1 MERLTGLDAAFLYLE
16 NPTNHMHVAMTMVL
30 DPSTVP
36 GGYTFESVKEFIRGR
51 LHLVPPFRR
60 RLVEVPL
67 NLAHPVWVEDPD
79 FDLDFHI
86 RRIGCPAPG
95 GRRELGEMAGQ
106 IASTPL
112 DRSRPLWELW
122 VIEGL
127 KQDRIG
133 VVTKVHHS
141 AIDGSSGADLMV
153 HLFDLEPE
161 TPDAPPA
168 AEVPAEHIPTD
179 LELLGHAVASRFRRT
194 VALPRLLGE
203 TVGAISRVAEGRRN
217 PAAKVGAAPLTAPRT
232 PWNGS
237 MSPMRSTAFAR
248 AELQDLKNVKDA
260 FGCTVNDVV
269 LALCAGTLRQYLI
282 HHDALPEEPLV
293 ATCPVSVR
301 GDDAG
306 QAGANQVSAMFTTL
320 DTNLADAGERIRAI
334 QACTVG
340 AKEEHKAVGA
350 DMLQNW
356 AEYAAPNTFNLAS
369 RLYASSGLADTHR
382 PIHNVIISNVPGPPF
397 PLYYAGAEMVAA
409 YPMGPV
415 MEGVGLNI
423 TVMSYR
429 GSVDVGFMADREL
442 IPDVWRLADLVPGAL
457 TELQAAAGLAPSRE
471 VPAREDPPRVEEAP
485 TIEAAPAKR
494 TTAKKVS
501 TTNATPTKRTAT
513 KRKTAKRTA
522 AKATPTK
529 RTATKRTNAKKASA
543 TKRTTA
549 KKASATKR
557 TATKR
562 TTAKRTTAKKASAT
576 KRTPAKRT
584 ATTKRAS
591 TRRAAATRPGATS
604 RP

>member
-30 DPSTVP
+30 DPSSVP
-36 GGYTFESVKEFIRGR
+36 GGYSFENIKDFIGGR
-51 LHLVPPFRR
+51 IHLVPPFRR

-141 AIDGSSGADLMV
+141 AIDGSSGAELMV

-161 TPDAPPA
+161 AADPPA
-168 AEVPAEHIPTD
+168 PEEREPESIPTD
-179 LELLGHAVASRFRRT
+179 LELLGHAAASRFRKT
-194 VALPRLLGE
+194 VALPKLIGQ
-203 TVGAISRVAEGRRN
+203 TVGAVNRVVQGRRD
-217 PAAKVGAAPLTAPRT
+217 PDKAVGAAPLGAPNT
-232 PWNGS
+232 SWCGPL
-237 MSPMRSTAFAR
+237 SPLRNVGFARVPLADVRALKTAF
-248 AELQDLKNVKDA
+248 E
-260 FGCTVNDVV
+260 CTVNDVV
-269 LALCAGTLRQYLI
+269 LGLCAGTLRSYML
-282 HHDALPEEPLV
+282 DRDELPDEPLV
-293 ATCPVSVR
+293 AACPVSVR
-301 GDDAG
+301 QEGEAAG
-306 QAGANQVSAMFTTL
+306 GNKVSAMFTTL
-320 DTNLADAGERIRAI
+320 DTQLADPTERIRAI

-369 RLYASSGLADTHR
+369 RLYASWGLAGSHR

-423 TVMSYR
+423 TVFSYR
-429 GSVDVGFMADREL
+429 DSVDFGFMVDRELVPDVWNMADRVNE
-442 IPDVWRLADLVPGAL
+442 AL
-457 TELQAAAGLAPSRE
+457 LELQVAAGLAPKPE
-471 VPAREDPPRVEEAP
+471 AKAPAPKRPAKKAP
-485 TIEAAPAKR
+485 TKKAPAEKKAAAKKAPAK
-494 TTAKKVS
+494 A
-501 TTNATPTKRTAT
+501 
-513 KRKTAKRTA
+513 
-522 AKATPTK
+522 
-529 RTATKRTNAKKASA
+529 
-543 TKRTTA
+543 
-549 KKASATKR
+549 
-557 TATKR
+557 
-562 TTAKRTTAKKASAT
+562 
-576 KRTPAKRT
+576 
-584 ATTKRAS
+584 
-591 TRRAAATRPGATS
+591 
-604 RP
+604 

>member
-30 DPSTVP
+30 DPASVP
-36 GGYTFESVKEFIRGR
+36 GGYTFENLKEFIRRR
-51 LHLVPPFRR
+51 LHLVPPFTR
-60 RLVEVPL
+60 RLCEVPL
-67 NLAHPVWVEDPD
+67 NLAHPLWIEDPS
-79 FDLDFHI
+79 FDIDFHI

-141 AIDGSSGADLMV
+141 AIDGSSGAELMV

-161 TPDAPPA
+161 AADPPPPEDRAP
-168 AEVPAEHIPTD
+168 EHIPND
-179 LELLGHAVASRFRRT
+179 LELLGHAAASRVRKLI
-194 VALPRLLGE
+194 ALPKLIGQ
-203 TVGAISRVAEGRRN
+203 TAGAVTRVVEGRRDPN
-217 PAAKVGAAPLTAPRT
+217 KKVGAAPLTAPRT
-232 PWNGS
+232 SWNGPL
-237 MSPMRSTAFAR
+237 SPMRAVGFAR
-248 AELQDLKNVKDA
+248 LPLADVKAVKDA

-269 LALCAGTLRQYLI
+269 LGLCAGTLRSYMLANDGEVPD
-282 HHDALPEEPLV
+282 HPLV
-293 ATCPVSVR
+293 AACPVSVR
-301 GDDAG
+301 AGDDHEVG
-306 QAGANQVSAMFTTL
+306 NKVSAMFASL
-320 DTNLADAGERIRAI
+320 DTQLEDPVERIRAI
-334 QACTVG
+334 QECTVG

-369 RLYASSGLADTHR
+369 RLYSSWGLADSHR

-429 GSVDVGFMADREL
+429 GSVDFGFMVDRELVPDVWDMADRVK
-442 IPDVWRLADLVPGAL
+442 DAMV
-457 TELQAAAGLAPSRE
+457 ELQVAAGLVDAPK
-471 VPAREDPPRVEEAP
+471 
-485 TIEAAPAKR
+485 AAPAP
-494 TTAKKVS
+494 A
-501 TTNATPTKRTAT
+501 
-513 KRKTAKRTA
+513 
-522 AKATPTK
+522 
-529 RTATKRTNAKKASA
+529 AKKAA
-543 TKRTTA
+543 A
-549 KKASATKR
+549 KKAA
-557 TATKR
+557 
-562 TTAKRTTAKKASAT
+562 AKLAVDADGVADADPPVRKA
-576 KRTPAKRT
+576 PM
-584 ATTKRAS
+584 RADL
-591 TRRAAATRPGATS
+591 A
-604 RP
+604 

>member
-36 GGYTFESVKEFIRGR
+36 GGYTFETIKEFIGGR

-122 VIEGL
+122 VIEDL

-141 AIDGSSGADLMV
+141 AIDGASGAELMV

-161 TPDAPPA
+161 AADPPPA
-168 AEVPAEHIPTD
+168 EEPPSEHIPSD
-179 LELLGHAVASRFRRT
+179 LELLGHAAVSRFRKT
-194 VALPRLLGE
+194 VALPALIGR
-203 TVGAISRVAEGRRN
+203 TASAVSRVVEGRRN
-217 PAAKVGAAPLTAPRT
+217 PDVAVGAAPLTAPRT
-232 PWNGS
+232 PWNGTIS
-237 MSPMRSTAFAR
+237 SMRSVGFAR
-248 AELQDLKNVKDA
+248 VALDDVKALKTA
-260 FGCTVNDVV
+260 FGCTVNDIV
-269 LALCAGTLRQYLI
+269 LGLCAGTLRQYLI
-282 HHDALPEEPLV
+282 DHDALPAEPLV

-301 GDDAG
+301 GDGPAG
-306 QAGANQVSAMFTTL
+306 GGNQVSAMFTTL
-320 DTNLADAGERIRAI
+320 DTHLDDAAERIRAI

-350 DMLQNW
+350 DLLQNW

-369 RLYASSGLADTHR
+369 RLYSSWGLADSHR
-382 PIHNVIISNVPGPPF
+382 PIHNVVISNVPGPPF
-397 PLYYAGAEMVAA
+397 PMYYAGAEMVAA

-429 GSVDVGFMADREL
+429 GSVDIGFMVDRDL
-442 IPDVWRLADLVPGAL
+442 IPDVWSLADLVPDAL
-457 TELQAAAGLAPSRE
+457 AELQAAAGLIP
-471 VPAREDPPRVEEAP
+471 PDQDPTSLTP
-485 TIEAAPAKR
+485 TTPKRAPAKKKKKKKAPATR
-494 TTAKKVS
+494 AVSRKRAVKKV
-501 TTNATPTKRTAT
+501 A
-513 KRKTAKRTA
+513 
-522 AKATPTK
+522 
-529 RTATKRTNAKKASA
+529 AKKAP
-543 TKRTTA
+543 A
-549 KKASATKR
+549 KKAAVRKR
-557 TATKR
+557 A
-562 TTAKRTTAKKASAT
+562 AKRPPVKKAAVKKAAVKKAST
-576 KRTPAKRT
+576 L
-584 ATTKRAS
+584 S
-591 TRRAAATRPGATS
+591 
-604 RP
+604 

>member
-16 NPTNHMHVAMTMVL
+16 NPTNHMHVAMTMVV
-30 DPSTVP
+30 DPSSVP
-36 GGYTFESVKEFIRGR
+36 GGYTFENIKRFIGDRV
-51 LHLVPPFRR
+51 HLVPPFRR

-67 NLAHPVWVEDPD
+67 NLAHPVWVEDPN

-141 AIDGSSGADLMV
+141 AIDGSSGAELMV

-161 TPDAPPA
+161 AADPPPPEPRAP
-168 AEVPAEHIPTD
+168 EHIPTD
-179 LELLGHAVASRFRRT
+179 LELLGHAAASRFRKT
-194 VALPRLLGE
+194 IALPKLIGE
-203 TVGAISRVAEGRRN
+203 TVGAVARVVEGRRD
-217 PAAKVGAAPLTAPRT
+217 PAKKTGASPLGAPNTSWCGPLSPLRNVG
-232 PWNGS
+232 
-237 MSPMRSTAFAR
+237 FAR
-248 AELQDLKNVKDA
+248 VPLADVRALKTA

-269 LALCAGTLRQYLI
+269 LGLCAGTLRGYLV
-282 HHDALPEEPLV
+282 DRDELPDEPLI
-293 ATCPVSVR
+293 AACPVSVR
-301 GDDAG
+301 TDEDSAPG
-306 QAGANQVSAMFTTL
+306 NKVSAMFTTL
-320 DTNLADAGERIRAI
+320 DTQLADAAERIRAI

-340 AKEEHKAVGA
+340 AKEEHQAVGA

-369 RLYASSGLADTHR
+369 RLYSSWGLAGSHR

-423 TVMSYR
+423 TVFSYR
-429 GSVDVGFMADREL
+429 DSVDFGFMVDRELVPDVWNMADRVK
-442 IPDVWRLADLVPGAL
+442 DALV
-457 TELQAAAGLAPSRE
+457 ELQHAAGLPVTGDTGPDIDDPGAAVTAP
-471 VPAREDPPRVEEAP
+471 ADPPAP
-485 TIEAAPAKR
+485 RKAAAVKAPAK
-494 TTAKKVS
+494 KE
-501 TTNATPTKRTAT
+501 
-513 KRKTAKRTA
+513 A
-522 AKATPTK
+522 AK
-529 RTATKRTNAKKASA
+529 NG
-543 TKRTTA
+543 TA
-549 KKASATKR
+549 KKAP
-557 TATKR
+557 
-562 TTAKRTTAKKASAT
+562 AKKAAT
-576 KRTPAKRT
+576 KKAPVKNGAAKNGAAKKGPAQ
-584 ATTKRAS
+584 
-591 TRRAAATRPGATS
+591 RAAASAKA
-604 RP
+604 